1 MLGNCIIIHVGI
13 KLLKLKSASMNNIRI
28 LLAEDDNNL
37 GILLRNYLTAKN
49 YETILYINGSL
60 ALEASNSGSFGLCI
74 LDIMMPEMD
83 GLTLAREIRLR
94 KPDMPIIFLTAKN
107 QKEDIIDGFKSGADD
122 YITKP
127 FSMEELLYRIEA
139 ILRRTSSSGVN
150 KKDDSYIIGEYSF
163 DPLTQML
170 VYKDQTIKLTTKES
184 ELLELLCRHGNE
196 ILERNYALKTI
207 WIDDNYFNAR
217 SMDVYI
223 TRLRKYFRKD
233 PSVKILNVH
242 GRGYK
247 LLS

>member
-1 MLGNCIIIHVGI
+1 
-13 KLLKLKSASMNNIRI
+13 MNNVKI

-37 GILLRNYLTAKN
+37 GILLRNYLSAKN
-49 YETILYINGSL
+49 YETDLFINGRL
-60 ALEASNSGSFGLCI
+60 ALEAFPARSYALCI

-83 GLTLAREIRLR
+83 GLTLAKEIRL
-94 KPDMPIIFLTAKN
+94 KNPDIPIIFLTAKN

-139 ILRRTSSSGVN
+139 ILRRTTSPAEHKN
-150 KKDDSYIIGEYSF
+150 IESYTIGGYSF
-163 DPLTQML
+163 DPLKQLLM
-170 VYKDQTIKLTTKES
+170 YRDQTIKLTTKES

-196 ILERNYALKTI
+196 ILERNFALKTI

-223 TRLRKYFRKD
+223 TRLRKYLKKD

-247 LLS
+247 LIS

>member
-1 MLGNCIIIHVGI
+1 
-13 KLLKLKSASMNNIRI
+13 MNNIKI

-49 YETILYINGSL
+49 YETSLFINGIL
-60 ALEASNSGSFGLCI
+60 ALEAFSTGQFGLCI

-83 GLTLAREIRLR
+83 GLTLAREIRLTN
-94 KPDMPIIFLTAKN
+94 PLIPIIFLTAKN

-139 ILRRTSSSGVN
+139 ILRRTTTAVAHN
-150 KKDDSYIIGEYSF
+150 KYESYTIGAYSF
-163 DPLTQML
+163 DSLHQML
-170 VYKDQTIKLTTKES
+170 TYKDITIKLTTKES

-223 TRLRKYFRKD
+223 TRLRKYLQKD
-233 PSVKILNVH
+233 PSVKILNIH

-247 LLS
+247 LIS

>member
-1 MLGNCIIIHVGI
+1 MSNI
-13 KLLKLKSASMNNIRI
+13 KI

-37 GILLRNYLTAKN
+37 GLLLRNYLNAKN
-49 YETILYINGSL
+49 YETSLHVNGSL
-60 ALEASNSGSFGLCI
+60 ALEAFYAGAFNLCI

-83 GLTLAREIRLR
+83 GLTLAKEIRLTN
-94 KPDMPIIFLTAKN
+94 PVMPIIFLTAKN

-139 ILRRTSSSGVN
+139 ILRRASTSPASRKDEVYLIGV
-150 KKDDSYIIGEYSF
+150 YSF
-163 DPLTQML
+163 DPLKQML
-170 VYKDQTIKLTTKES
+170 VYNDQPLKLTTKES
-184 ELLELLCRHGNE
+184 ELLELLCRHKNE
-196 ILERNYALKTI
+196 ILERNFALKTI

-223 TRLRKYFRKD
+223 TRLRKYLRKD

-247 LLS
+247 LIC

>member
-1 MLGNCIIIHVGI
+1 
-13 KLLKLKSASMNNIRI
+13 MNNIRI

-37 GILLRNYLTAKN
+37 GILLHTYLTAKN
-49 YETILYINGSL
+49 YETVLFVNGIM
-60 ALEASNSGSFGLCI
+60 ALEAFPTGSFGLCI

-83 GLTLAREIRLR
+83 GLTLAREIRLSN
-94 KPDMPIIFLTAKN
+94 PDIPIIFLTAKN

-139 ILRRTSSSGVN
+139 ILRRTSSPAVKRKDN
-150 KKDDSYIIGEYSF
+150 KYIIGGYSF
-163 DPLTQML
+163 DPLNQML
-170 VYKDQTIKLTTKES
+170 VFRDQVIKLTTKES

-196 ILERNYALKTI
+196 ILERNFALKTI

-223 TRLRKYFRKD
+223 TRLRKYLKKD
-233 PSVKILNVH
+233 PSVKIVNVH

-247 LLS
+247 LIS

>member
-1 MLGNCIIIHVGI
+1 MD
-13 KLLKLKSASMNNIRI
+13 KMKI

-37 GILLRNYLTAKN
+37 GVLLRNYLTAKN
-49 YETILYINGSL
+49 YDTELYINGNL
-60 ALEASNSGSFGLCI
+60 ALEAFNSGSFGLCI

-83 GLTLAREIRLR
+83 GLSLAREIRLTN
-94 KPDMPIIFLTAKN
+94 PNIPVIFLTAKN
-107 QKEDIIDGFKSGADD
+107 QKEDIIEGFKSGADD

-139 ILRRTSSSGVN
+139 ILRRTSVSGTN
-150 KKDDSYIIGEYSF
+150 KKEGNYTIGEYSF
-163 DPLTQML
+163 DPLKQML

-196 ILERNYALKTI
+196 ILERNFALKTI

-223 TRLRKYFRKD
+223 TRLRKYLRKD
-233 PSVKILNVH
+233 LTVKILNIH

-247 LLS
+247 LIS